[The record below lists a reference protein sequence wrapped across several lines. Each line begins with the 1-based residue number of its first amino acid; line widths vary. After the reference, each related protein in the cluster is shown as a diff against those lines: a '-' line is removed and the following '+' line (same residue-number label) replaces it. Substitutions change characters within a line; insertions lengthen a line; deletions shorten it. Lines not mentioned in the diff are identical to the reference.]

1 MRGQMTNQVTKLK
14 GYFPVVRGELKKKHQ
29 KGPENI
35 PHHLQMLFRRFECD
49 HTVSWVHLHLDFN
62 MVKRCLIVI

>member
-35 PHHLQMLFRRFECD
+35 PHHLQMLFR
-49 HTVSWVHLHLDFN
+49 
-62 MVKRCLIVI
+62 